1 MYFKNLYI
9 ILLQILLLVL
19 LKVVYMMNII
29 EYLNDY
35 ENVADEI
42 KFVSN
47 SIIRLKLL
55 AALKYGCYT
64 MKELSKKA
72 KLSYCSLSTNANF
85 LELNNWVFKKDKKYS
100 LTPIMKLYLDN
111 LLEVDRTI
119 EITQNFKSFFNGH
132 DVSSIS
138 IKSIDELYL
147 LEKSKLIESNLN
159 EILKSQLIIESSLN
173 EAEYVNAIFPYSY
186 TGFPDI
192 LNHII
197 EKGTEME
204 VLIHNKIFF
213 SILKEI
219 NFESNNFNFNT
230 FDLDSSF
237 LLIVTDKIFILGLYF
252 EDGSFDQ
259 QRLLVSKSKNSIK
272 WGENLFKNFKEENYL
287 KYSSK

>member
-1 MYFKNLYI
+1 
-9 ILLQILLLVL
+9 
-19 LKVVYMMNII
+19 MMNII